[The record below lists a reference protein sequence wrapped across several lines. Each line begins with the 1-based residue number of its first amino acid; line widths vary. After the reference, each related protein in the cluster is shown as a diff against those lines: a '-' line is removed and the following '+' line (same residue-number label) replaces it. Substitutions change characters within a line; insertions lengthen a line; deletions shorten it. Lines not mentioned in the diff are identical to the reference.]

1 MTGTRFPGRYYP
13 GMPAPERLPAE
24 DVHKTIE
31 NGRLVPVIVV
41 EDPASAGPLAEA
53 LVTGGL
59 RCAEVTFRTAAA
71 EAALAAMA
79 ADPRLLVGAGTVV
92 RPEQV
97 DRAVAA
103 GARFVVSPGFSTTV
117 VRRCREL
124 GVPVMP
130 GVATAT
136 EIQAAG
142 EEGLTVLKFFPAEA
156 LGGLAMLK
164 ALAAPFPGVRFVP
177 TGGIGAAQLG
187 DYLRHPSVLAV
198 GGSWMV
204 APKLIAAG
212 AWDEITRLTAE
223 AVSVAS
229 ERSSDAAGVAAGGQ

>member
-1 MTGTRFPGRYYP
+1 M
-13 GMPAPERLPAE
+13 AE
-24 DVHKTIE
+24 PPPNDVITTIE
-31 NGRLVPVIVV
+31 TGRLVPVIVI
-41 EDPASAGPLAEA
+41 EDPAAARPLAAA
-53 LVTGGL
+53 LLLGGL

-79 ADPRLLVGAGTVV
+79 QDPRLLVGAGTVV

-103 GARFVVSPGFSTTV
+103 GARFIVSPGISPSV
-117 VRRCREL
+117 VRHCRSV
-124 GVPVMP
+124 GVPVVP

-142 EEGLTVLKFFPAEA
+142 EEGLDVLKFFPAEP

-187 DYLRHPSVLAV
+187 DYLAHRSVLAV

-204 APKLIAAG
+204 APKLVAAG

-223 AVSVAS
+223 AVELA
-229 ERSSDAAGVAAGGQ
+229 RRG